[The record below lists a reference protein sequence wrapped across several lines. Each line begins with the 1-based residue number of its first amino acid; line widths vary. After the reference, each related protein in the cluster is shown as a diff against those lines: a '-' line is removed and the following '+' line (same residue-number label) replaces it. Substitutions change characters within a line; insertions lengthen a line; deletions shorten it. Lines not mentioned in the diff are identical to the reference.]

1 MKDSKSGFFC
11 LSVRFEIIQTFPFLI
26 ENLIENLIDK
36 MVEQLNRGER
46 CVGKVAKLQ
55 APFRIRVEDNNKYFS
70 VFELG

>member
-26 ENLIENLIDK
+26 ENLIDK

-46 CVGKVAKLQ
+46 FVGKTAKLQ
-55 APFRIRVEDNNKYFS
+55 APFHIRVEKTKTNIFQSLN
-70 VFELG
+70 